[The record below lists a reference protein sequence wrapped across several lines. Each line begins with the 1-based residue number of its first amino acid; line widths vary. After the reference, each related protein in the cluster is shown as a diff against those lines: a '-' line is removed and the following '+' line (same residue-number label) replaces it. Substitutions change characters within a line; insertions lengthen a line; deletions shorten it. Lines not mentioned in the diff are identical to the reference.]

1 MTFNRYKLET
11 FPLQKLLFQVTSLQR
26 KLDDLT
32 SDHAATEAE
41 NQKLNKNIET
51 LKSTARR
58 VEQLEK
64 ENVELEGGQHKVERE
79 NKALNKEVAR

>member
-1 MTFNRYKLET
+1 MVDM
-11 FPLQKLLFQVTSLQR
+11 LFQPQVSSLQR
-26 KLDDLT
+26 KFDDLT
-32 SDHAATEAE
+32 SDHAATETE
-41 NQKLNKNIET
+41 NQKLSKTIET

-79 NKALNKEVAR
+79 NKALSKEVAR